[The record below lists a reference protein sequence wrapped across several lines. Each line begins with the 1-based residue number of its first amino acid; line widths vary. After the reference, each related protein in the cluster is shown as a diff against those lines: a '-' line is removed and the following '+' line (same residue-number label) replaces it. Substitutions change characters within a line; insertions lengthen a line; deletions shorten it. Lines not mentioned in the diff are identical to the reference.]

1 MGRSGRTRTAP
12 PQGPQPILP
21 VVGSS
26 TSTPL
31 AGRPS
36 AVYLFRMERVFFTD
50 STKKGVKREF
60 CFTHGHGNGL
70 PMVVEHIQT
79 PNGRFVA
86 YYDFEEFM
94 MISSG
99 GAASAFLAVVRDA
112 ILPPELRDGPSIPGD
127 REAKRAP
134 VALRSFSDTHR

>member
-1 MGRSGRTRTAP
+1 
-12 PQGPQPILP
+12 
-21 VVGSS
+21 
-26 TSTPL
+26 
-31 AGRPS
+31 
-36 AVYLFRMERVFFTD
+36 
-50 STKKGVKREF
+50 
-60 CFTHGHGNGL
+60 
-70 PMVVEHIQT
+70 MVVEHIQT

-99 GAASAFLAVVRDA
+99 GAASAFLAIVRDA
-112 ILPPELRDGPSIPGD
+112 ILPPELRDGPSTPGD